1 MRIHSYSNRALTI
14 DPGEPTVPDPIL
26 LVPMPD
32 CPFPLPLAI
41 EEGIPI
47 PSGFVLDDADIALVP
62 VNEEKMEKV
71 L

>member
-1 MRIHSYSNRALTI
+1 
-14 DPGEPTVPDPIL
+14 
-26 LVPMPD
+26 MPD
-32 CPFPLPLAI
+32 CTFPLPLAI

-47 PSGFVLDDADIALVP
+47 PSGFVLDDADIAPVP